1 MMFQAGFAR
10 VDITPPLGTPMAGYF
25 YVRYADGVL
34 DPIELNAI
42 AFRDGENIAVVV
54 VADMLYVMEN
64 AATPIRKQIAE
75 GTGLPLER
83 VFVHG
88 LHQHTSFR
96 LGFRP
101 GDPVNDGLN
110 DTAYLDVLYRKFV
123 DVAKMAVDDLADA
136 QIGYAEQETE
146 KQLSFV
152 RRYWMKDG
160 TLKSNPG
167 WLNPDIVRPA
177 SEADN
182 TVRLLRFRRAGK
194 KDIALVNFWTHPD
207 VIGGDKFS
215 ADWPGFVRRY
225 TEQDLKDVHCILFNG
240 PQGDTNHLDFSI
252 PKDVWHDDR
261 YGFSAM
267 MGRTITDTVLKIW
280 DKTEARKGGRIR
292 GEVRT
297 ITVPTNTSGIEE
309 MEKWKQIK
317 ADYDSGKNRHISQN
331 DLGAMGRIA
340 SLENEML
347 FQTVPVS
354 VLGVGDLAFV
364 GFGGEAFTQY
374 GWDAIQAAPGLT
386 VIPMTLVNGGQGYLP
401 SAQAFG
407 EGGYEA
413 LSSRFTPVLQEKI
426 NAAVKDM
433 LEAYQTSK

>member
-1 MMFQAGFAR
+1 MFQAGFAR

-25 YVRYADGVL
+25 YARYADGVL
-34 DPIELNAI
+34 DPLELNAV
-42 AFRDGENIAVVV
+42 AFRDGEKTAVVV

-64 AATPIRKQIAE
+64 AATPIRNMIAE
-75 GTGLPLER
+75 GTGLPVEQIFL
-83 VFVHG
+83 HG

-96 LGFRP
+96 LGSRP
-101 GDPVNDGLN
+101 GGDLAKDRMI
-110 DTAYLDVLYRKFV
+110 DSAYLDVLHRKFV
-123 DVAKMAVDDLADA
+123 DVAKMAIDDLADA
-136 QIGYAEQETE
+136 EIGYAEQETE

-160 TLKSNPG
+160 SLQSNPG
-167 WLNPDIVRPA
+167 WQRPDVVRPA
-177 SEADN
+177 SDPDN
-182 TVRLLRFRRAGK
+182 TVRLLRFKRAG

-252 PKDVWHDDR
+252 PKSVWHDDR

-280 DKTEARKGGRIR
+280 DKTEARQGGLIW
-292 GEVRT
+292 GEVQT
-297 ITVPTNTSGIEE
+297 VTVPTNTSGIED

-340 SLENEML
+340 SLDDEML
-347 FQTVPVS
+347 FQKVPVS
-354 VLGVGDLAFV
+354 VLGVGELAFV

-374 GWDAIQAAPGLT
+374 GWDAIKAAPGLT

-413 LSSRFTPVLQEKI
+413 NSSRFTPVLQEKI

-433 LEAYQTSK
+433 LDKFQEEK